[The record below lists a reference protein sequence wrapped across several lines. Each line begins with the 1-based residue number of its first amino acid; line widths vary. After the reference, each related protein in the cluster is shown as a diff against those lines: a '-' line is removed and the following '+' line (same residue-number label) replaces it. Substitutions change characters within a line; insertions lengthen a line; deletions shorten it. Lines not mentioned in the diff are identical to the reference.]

1 MAKITHKAAAE
12 RVALL
17 KRELEVHN
25 RNYYV
30 LNAPTISDFEYDL
43 LMQELHG
50 LEAMFPDLA
59 TPDSPTQH
67 VGSDLESPAESS
79 EASWSEAGDASQGK
93 TRETSWSEA
102 SRSTEFQQVAHRYPM
117 MSLGNTYSLE
127 ELYEFNDRIAKAIAT
142 DIHLPGS
149 ANDGNNAAETQ
160 AAGQTPRYTFSCELK
175 FDGTAICL
183 TYRNGKLLHALT
195 RGDGTKGD
203 DVTRNV
209 VNIPAIPKELTRST
223 GGPEI
228 PEEFEIR
235 GEIYMPFADFE
246 RLNTERAERG
256 EIPFANPRN
265 AAAGSLKLQTPE
277 EMAKRGLDC
286 VLYHFITD
294 NNPFKTHIEAIEAAH
309 SWGLPVS
316 EYSRKANSIGE
327 AIAYIK
333 EWDTRRKQLPFATDG
348 IVIKVNELDLQ
359 RQLGF
364 TAKSPRWATAY
375 KFKPESALTP
385 LLSIDYQVGRTGAI
399 TPVANLEPVPLSG
412 TIVKRASLH
421 NKDQMD
427 LLDIHIGDWV
437 YVEKGGEII
446 PKITAVERSKRP
458 ESARK
463 PHFPEVC
470 PDCGTPLVRDL
481 EQARH
486 YCPNSDNCPEQIK
499 GRFIHFVSR
508 KAMDILAGEATIE
521 QLYDNGLIRELP
533 DLYTLTPLQLM
544 SLEGWQRKSVDNFL
558 DSLERSKSVPFER
571 VLYALGIRHI
581 GETTAKGVAAH
592 FGSME
597 ALMGASRED
606 LLQVPDI
613 GGIMADAILE
623 WCANEKHRKMVEI
636 LRAIGLQFEIDESS
650 RQKLSDSLEGCTVVV
665 SGNFSISREE
675 MKRLISAHG
684 GKCTGSVSGSTT
696 YLLAG
701 EKAGPEKLRKAEKL
715 GIKVISEEDFR
726 HLTEGSEGPKDLFS
740 EI

>member
-1 MAKITHKAAAE
+1 MAKKSHKAAAE
-12 RVALL
+12 RIALL

-43 LMQELHG
+43 LMQELQG

-59 TPDSPTQH
+59 TQDSPTQH
-67 VGSDLESPAESS
+67 VGSDLAQAFE
-79 EASWSEAGDASQGK
+79 
-93 TRETSWSEA
+93 
-102 SRSTEFQQVAHRYPM
+102 QVAHKYPM

-127 ELYEFNDRIAKAIAT
+127 ELYEFNDRIAKAT
-142 DIHLPGS
+142 EQPWS
-149 ANDGNNAAETQ
+149 
-160 AAGQTPRYTFSCELK
+160 FSCELK

-183 TYRNGKLLHALT
+183 TYRDGKLLRALT

-209 VNIPAIPKELTRST
+209 VNIPAIPRELHQAP
-223 GGPEI
+223 GGAPI
-228 PEEFEIR
+228 PQEFEIR
-235 GEIYMPFADFE
+235 GEIYMPFEAFE
-246 RLNTERAERG
+246 RLNEERADRG

-265 AAAGSLKLQTPE
+265 AAAGSLKLQNPE
-277 EMAKRGLDC
+277 EMASRGLDC

-294 NNPFKTHIEAIEAAH
+294 DNPFRTHIEAIEAAH

-316 EYSRKANSIGE
+316 QFSRRADSIEE
-327 AIAYIK
+327 AMEYIK
-333 EWDTRRKQLPFATDG
+333 AWDTKRKELPFATDG

-385 LLSIDYQVGRTGAI
+385 LLSIDYQVGRTGAV

-446 PKITAVERSKRP
+446 PKITAVELSKRP
-458 ESARK
+458 ENAPL

-470 PDCGTPLVRDL
+470 PDCGTPLVRDS

-508 KAMDILAGEATIE
+508 KAMDILAGDATVE
-521 QLYDNGLIRELP
+521 QLYSNGLIRELP
-533 DLYTLTPLQLM
+533 DLYTIPPMMLLN
-544 SLEGWQRKSVDNFL
+544 LEGWQQKSVENFL
-558 DSLERSKSVPFER
+558 DSLEKSKTVPFER

-581 GETTAKGVAAH
+581 GETTAKAVASH
-592 FGSME
+592 FGSMD
-597 ALMGASRED
+597 ALMNASREE

-623 WCANEKHRKMVEI
+623 WSKNEKHRNMVAR
-636 LRAIGLQFEIDESS
+636 LKAIGLRFEIDESS

-675 MKRLISAHG
+675 MKRLIEAHG

-696 YLLAG
+696 WLLAG
-701 EKAGPEKLRKAEKL
+701 EKAGPEKLKKAEKL
-715 GIKVISEEDFR
+715 GIKVISEDDFR
-726 HLTEGSEGPKDLFS
+726 RLTAPGTESETEKDLFS
-740 EI
+740 NI